1 MKNAMKLHLNSMY
14 GKMVSQ
20 LSDSE
25 EKFVRKVFKH
35 ERDNHVKNCT
45 ITITQN
51 MGKHVSIN
59 TYKLDDY
66 RVATAICNLLDNVR
80 YTERHM
86 TTQVNTS
93 YYTPFIDTDSV
104 KENAFND

>member
-1 MKNAMKLHLNSMY
+1 MKLHLNSLY
-14 GKMVSQ
+14 GKMVSH
-20 LSDSE
+20 LTDSE
-25 EKFVRKVFKH
+25 EKFVRKCFKH
-35 ERDNHVKNCT
+35 ENDNHTKNCT

-66 RVATAICNLLDNVR
+66 HVATAICNILDNVR

-86 TTQVNTS
+86 TTQDNTS
-93 YYTPFIDTDSV
+93 CYIPFIDTDSA
-104 KENAFND
+104 KEKPTND